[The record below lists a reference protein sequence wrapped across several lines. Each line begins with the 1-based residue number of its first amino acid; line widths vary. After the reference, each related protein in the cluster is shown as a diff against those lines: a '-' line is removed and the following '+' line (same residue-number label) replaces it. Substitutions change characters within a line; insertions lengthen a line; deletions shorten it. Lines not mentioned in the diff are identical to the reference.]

1 MASQNVNPAKKT
13 AVETVQSELRD
24 QILNFD
30 LPPGT
35 HLHVDNLRLKF
46 DVSTA
51 TVREALSRLLID
63 NLVTT
68 ERQRG
73 FWVRQLSIEDFR
85 SISEARRII
94 EIGALRSSLA
104 QRDDNW
110 EGDLFA
116 AYRRLKL
123 VEDRLLEGQDTDL
136 TSEWHVRNRRFHDC
150 LIQNCGNAWLI
161 DFRRQLHQ
169 HSDRYHRLALKDNR
183 KYRDVSKEHAQI
195 FESAIEGKVETCV
208 KLVETH
214 IDTTV
219 SLITKHLTQSTD
231 DLSISIEATQS
242 NRPPR
247 LRTKRQ

>member
-1 MASQNVNPAKKT
+1 MPSDNPSHTKKT
-13 AVETVQSELRD
+13 AVETVQSQLRD

-73 FWVRQLSIEDFR
+73 FWVRELSIEDFR
-85 SISEARRII
+85 SISEARKII
-94 EIGALRSSLA
+94 EIGALRSSLDH
-104 QRDDNW
+104 RDDNW

-116 AYRRLKL
+116 AYRKLKL
-123 VEDRLLEGQDTDL
+123 VEDRLLEGQENDL
-136 TSEWHVRNRRFHDC
+136 TSEWHVRNRKFHDC
-150 LIQNCGNAWLI
+150 LIQNCRNAWLI

-169 HSDRYHRLALKDNR
+169 HSDRYHRLVLKDNR
-183 KYRDVSKEHAQI
+183 KYRDVSKEHADI
-195 FESAIEGKVETCV
+195 FESAIEGDVEKCV
-208 KLVETH
+208 ALVENH
-214 IDTTV
+214 IDMTV
-219 SLITKHLTQSTD
+219 SLITKHLTQSTEG
-231 DLSISIEATQS
+231 LAVSLEANQS
-242 NRPPR
+242 SRPPH
-247 LRTKRQ
+247 LRTKSQ